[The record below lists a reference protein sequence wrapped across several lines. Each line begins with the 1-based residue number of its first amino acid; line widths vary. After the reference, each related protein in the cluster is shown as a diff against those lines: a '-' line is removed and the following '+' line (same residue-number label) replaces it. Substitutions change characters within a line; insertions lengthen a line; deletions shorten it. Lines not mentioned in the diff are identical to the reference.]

1 MGGGMTD
8 LVFRIGFETPEGTGL
23 VAWETFTT
31 LDAAMQRACRYL
43 DDSAAKDI
51 WIEDS
56 AYTNVADLAAINA
69 YRAARVA
76 VPPGPEP
83 ASP

>member
-1 MGGGMTD
+1 MTD
-8 LVFRIGFETPEGTGL
+8 LIFRIGFETPDGTGL
-23 VAWETFTT
+23 VASETFTT

-56 AYTNVADLAAINA
+56 DYTNVADLATINA

-76 VPPGPEP
+76 PPPNPEP
-83 ASP
+83 PAP